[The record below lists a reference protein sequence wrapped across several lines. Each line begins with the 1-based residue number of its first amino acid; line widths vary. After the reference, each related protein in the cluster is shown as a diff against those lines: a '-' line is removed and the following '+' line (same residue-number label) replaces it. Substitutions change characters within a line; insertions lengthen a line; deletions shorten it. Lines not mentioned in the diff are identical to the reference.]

1 MNAAVKQQAIKL
13 VLHVSFNVSFGDCNL
28 FPESKTKSQGN
39 LSISKE
45 AFLTYFWFDFHILV

>member
-45 AFLTYFWFDFHILV
+45 ALL